1 MYTGATGLVRNVDGI
16 CQFILGYGIIDNN
29 KKSRQYSANVTVQN
43 IFNAVRF
50 EKHTDL
56 NVCLYYML
64 IFQTTVIPKSHLK

>member
-16 CQFILGYGIIDNN
+16 CQFILGYEIIYNN

-50 EKHTDL
+50 EKHID
-56 NVCLYYML
+56 
-64 IFQTTVIPKSHLK
+64 